1 MQDVAVPQTC
11 RQRRA
16 YDPRLRELVRQAP
29 DSRKLTQ
36 ELGIPRSTVAT
47 WKRRPSAAVTS
58 APVLDQGDQDL
69 RARVLKLERR
79 VEVLATV
86 VRLLMVLV
94 RTCGFPLDQER
105 VPQGEKK
112 ARLLRAVESARRT
125 IQLRSVL
132 RILGLNASRF
142 YTWRRANETCGL
154 EDRSSCPK
162 CCPQQL
168 TLDEVIAMR
177 DMATSKEY
185 RHVPTGT
192 LAMLAKRLGRVYAS
206 ASTWYRVIKNCGW
219 RRPRRRIH
227 PGKPTE
233 GIRAERPDE
242 VWHIDTSVIRLLDG
256 TKVYL
261 QAVLDNFSRRILAW
275 RLDAQL
281 QPAAT
286 ATLLLKAAAGMKQSS
301 QSSAE
306 TPSVMVDGGIEN
318 FNHAV
323 DELVESGVL
332 KRILA
337 QTDLLFS
344 NSLIEA
350 FCTRCL
356 TSTSC
361 ASADC
366 GHCGRLIAHTSSSG
380 SDPSNTPLEIDY
392 VGRFQTR
399 AIQLGVLV
407 PVAYQPRKKAV
418 RPIPAQ

>member
-1 MQDVAVPQTC
+1 MPHST
-11 RQRRA
+11 
-16 YDPRLRELVRQAP
+16 PKRLRMSSVPPGKTALAP
-29 DSRKLTQ
+29 C
-36 ELGIPRSTVAT
+36 
-47 WKRRPSAAVTS
+47 WKSAAVTS
-58 APVLDQGDQDL
+58 APMLDQDEQDL

-86 VRLLMVLV
+86 VRLLIVLV
-94 RTCGFPLDQER
+94 RTCGFRLGHER
-105 VPQGEKK
+105 VPEGEKK
-112 ARLLRAVESARRT
+112 ARVLRAIESARRT

-132 RILGLNASRF
+132 RIVGLNGSRF
-142 YTWRRANETCGL
+142 HSWKRAGKTCDL

-162 CCPQQL
+162 CSPQQL
-168 TLDEVIAMR
+168 TADEVIAMR
-177 DMATSKEY
+177 DIATSQEY

-192 LAMLAKRLGRVYAS
+192 LAMLTQRLGKVYAS
-206 ASTWYRVIKNCGW
+206 ASTWYRFIKDCGW

-233 GIRAERPDE
+233 GIRAEKADE
-242 VWHIDTSVIRLLDG
+242 IWHIDTTVIRLLDG

-286 ATLLLKAAAGMKQSS
+286 ATLLLKAAAGMKESLES
-301 QSSAE
+301 RAE

-323 DELVESGVL
+323 DELVESGIL

-337 QTDLLFS
+337 QIDLLFS

-350 FCTRCL
+350 FWRTMKHECRAGLPNRQAGAVQGFRRPVPRARSRPRVPCRQRL
-356 TSTSC
+356 LLGRQRIVSIL
-361 ASADC
+361 SA
-366 GHCGRLIAHTSSSG
+366 
-380 SDPSNTPLEIDY
+380 
-392 VGRFQTR
+392 VGGELKNARIVQRTEVSIIR
-399 AIQLGVLV
+399 DQHGAARNQRGGGL
-407 PVAYQPRKKAV
+407 
-418 RPIPAQ
+418 